1 MSSTRTFTASA
12 TATPT
17 AATTLPSPVQ
27 PLDRTLTTGVFDK
40 ASLELISS
48 WRDKAPSTPARPT
61 EAGRSVFRSNS
72 SEWRDPRAY
81 RLDWAQARQQ
91 QAVRCTG

>member
-1 MSSTRTFTASA
+1 MSSTRAFAASA

-17 AATTLPSPVQ
+17 AANTLPSPVQ
-27 PLDRTLTTGVFDK
+27 PLDRTLPAGVFDK

-48 WRDKAPSTPARPT
+48 WRDKAPRTPARPT
-61 EAGRSVFRSNS
+61 EAGRSVFRSPS

-81 RLDWAQARQQ
+81 RLDWARARQQ

>member
-12 TATPT
+12 TATLT

-27 PLDRTLTTGVFDK
+27 PLDRTLPAGVFDK
-40 ASLELISS
+40 ASLELISI
-48 WRDKAPSTPARPT
+48 WRSKAARAPAKPT
-61 EAGRSVFRSNS
+61 ETHRPWCSSHS

-81 RLDWAQARQQ
+81 RLDRAHVRPQAM
-91 QAVRCTG
+91 RCTG